1 MKRHIARGIAVT
13 ATAAFATLLLSG
25 APAGAAESAT
35 STSAPATASAAGYP
49 HYYGPY
55 PDEGTCN
62 YWKYAVAATGERVHG
77 CFYDIG
83 WYFYTY

>member
-1 MKRHIARGIAVT
+1 MKRHIIRGAAIT
-13 ATAAFATLLLSG
+13 ASAAFATMLLSAG
-25 APAGAAESAT
+25 PAQGAESAT
-35 STSAPATASAAGYP
+35 SSSAAPAAASATR
-49 HYYGPY
+49 YYGPY

-62 YWKYAVAATGERVHG
+62 YWKYAVAATGQRVHG